1 MAARHEAARDAILT
15 VVAGAADSTGGL
27 LVKRLARGAMM
38 LFATPDAAASAA
50 SKIQAAVD
58 RLPELA
64 GTKAGVHLGF
74 HSGPVVSPDKADV
87 DRTVT
92 LAWQLAHEAQD
103 GQTLTSEETAQQLNP
118 ALRSFSRCHHA
129 GSDTQQTWLFDVAS
143 WHRQGVR
150 PAGWLAMAVLRLSIG
165 ARLVVCSRERDSIVI
180 GRDPSCDLPVESMAA
195 SRLHCTIRHSDGSFS
210 VHDHSNNGTYLRVAA
225 GIEIPL
231 RNAEF
236 WLPEEGLIGIGD
248 TVGGCAEVV
257 QFSFAL
263 VT

>member
-1 MAARHEAARDAILT
+1 MAARHEAAREAVLT

-27 LVKRLARGAMM
+27 LVKRLARGALM

-58 RLPELA
+58 RLPEVA

-87 DRTVT
+87 DRTVR

-118 ALRSFSRCHHA
+118 ALRHHA
-129 GSDTQQTWLFDVAS
+129 ASDTQQTWLFEVGS

-150 PAGWLAMAVLRLSIG
+150 PPGWSAMAVLRLSVG
-165 ARLVVCSRERDSIVI
+165 ARLAVCSRERDSVVV
-180 GRDPSCDLPVESMAA
+180 GRDPNCDLLVESREA
-195 SRLHCTIRHSDGSFS
+195 SRLHCTIHHSEGHFS
-210 VHDHSNNGTYLRVAA
+210 VRDHSNNGTYVRVD
-225 GIEIPL
+225 GVEIPL

-248 TVGGCAEVV
+248 SVGRCAEVV
-257 QFSFAL
+257 QFSFAV

>member
-1 MAARHEAARDAILT
+1 MATNATVLCAEVNSMAARHEAARDAILT

-129 GSDTQQTWLFDVAS
+129 GSDTHQTWLFDVAS

-150 PAGWLAMAVLRLSIG
+150 PSGWLAMAVLRLSIG
-165 ARLVVCSRERDSIVI
+165 SRLVVCSRERDSVVI

-195 SRLHCTIRHSDGSFS
+195 SRLHCTIRHSDGSF
-210 VHDHSNNGTYLRVAA
+210 
-225 GIEIPL
+225 
-231 RNAEF
+231 
-236 WLPEEGLIGIGD
+236 
-248 TVGGCAEVV
+248 
-257 QFSFAL
+257 
-263 VT
+263 